1 MGKNSFLL
9 KTEDFYSKMEILP
22 KNVDF
27 LLEIEANIFD
37 LKDVFSLL
45 TPLGIEIFVCCK
57 LHVNCI
63 PCFI

>member
-1 MGKNSFLL
+1 MEIFTQKQRFLL
-9 KTEDFYSKMEILP
+9 K
-22 KNVDF
+22 NGDF
-27 LLEIEANIFD
+27 LLENETNIFD